1 MKSFLEEYGKIIVLI
16 IIVIPLLTF
25 VYVRESGGFMYYLN
39 QMKPEASVGT
49 DNNIETL
56 QQYSK
61 RLPPEF
67 DVKTIKLKADTE
79 YDLLS
84 FVVQDSLK
92 GRYVQEVNGV
102 KEECTEPLDNYIITI
117 TKITGPDGNELGL
130 PGADKRKDGKF
141 LYSFPRLSIELNDE
155 VNYTSY
161 RVTYELTDNHFADY
175 PVKTIKTYQFVVD

>member
-1 MKSFLEEYGKIIVLI
+1 MKSFLEEYGKIIILVLMI
-16 IIVIPLLTF
+16 IPLLSF
-25 VYVRESGGFMYYLN
+25 VFGRESGGFIYYLN
-39 QMKPEASVGT
+39 QIKPEASVGT
-49 DNNIETL
+49 NNSDETL

-61 RLPPEF
+61 RLSPEF

-92 GRYVQEVNGV
+92 GRFIKEVNGV
-102 KEECTEPLDNYIITI
+102 KEECTEPLSDYAITI
-117 TKITGPDGNELGL
+117 TKITDPDGNELEL
-130 PGADKRKDGKF
+130 PGAEKQKDGKF
-141 LYSFPRLSIELNDE
+141 LYSFPRLSIELSDT